1 MQFSGTCVCVCLSV
15 CAFVST
21 HTTPHIYHTPATHP
35 LAHRT
40 RTCHVTHTQLSQQQ
54 HQRWHRRYHLPPIV
68 GCSIIAPSCDFSRSA
83 RQRTPSHSSQLIHLA
98 HTCTD
103 AAHPHAA
110 HRMLMRSETLDA
122 PPHHLPHHTTPTT
135 QPPTT
140 RTTETLVPCTPHSLL
155 TRFEGRAA
163 QPPPPLEIKLE
174 EEELHRRAEHKTVS
188 LTYARVTHI
197 ACLRVHSAALA
208 LYPARSVL

>member
-1 MQFSGTCVCVCLSV
+1 MGVCSSLAHACVVCQFALSLV
-15 CAFVST
+15 HTPPHIF
-21 HTTPHIYHTPATHP
+21 TTP
-35 LAHRT
+35 
-40 RTCHVTHTQLSQQQ
+40 Q
-54 HQRWHRRYHLPPIV
+54 PPIPSRTAH
-68 GCSIIAPSCDFSRSA
+68 GRATSHTHSSRSSSINAGTDVTIAPSCDFSRSA
-83 RQRTPSHSSQLIHLA
+83 RQRTPSHSSQLTHLA
-98 HTCTD
+98 HTCTH

-110 HRMLMRSETLDA
+110 HRTLMRSETLDA